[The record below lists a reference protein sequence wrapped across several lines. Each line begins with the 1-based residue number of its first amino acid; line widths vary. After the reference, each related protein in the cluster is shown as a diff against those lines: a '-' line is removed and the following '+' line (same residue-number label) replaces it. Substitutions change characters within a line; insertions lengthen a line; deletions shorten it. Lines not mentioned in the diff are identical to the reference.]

1 MSLPEDLHDL
11 IIDICFYSSV
21 DKGKKLCFTT
31 RTTVDGCG
39 IYSFCKRRWYSENC
53 DRLVEET
60 KNLVKRIEDGTTR
73 PEWKIHRYLLY
84 YYIPQFIRAIGNQI
98 AIYVGYTD
106 VLNNLCLSKIGLN
119 GMLSR
124 MTDEEKRGA
133 ELHKQSIQYGGTP
146 TGILQHINEGI
157 VNPQGVVIDG
167 LGTPKGISP
176 GYDTNCNPDNCT
188 CVDNGIPISGVGSGF
203 YTKSTPIDIPSTEK
217 NKYHP

>member
-11 IIDICFYSSV
+11 IIDVCFYSSV

-53 DRLVEET
+53 ERLVEET
-60 KNLVKRIEDGTTR
+60 KNLVKRVEDGITR

-84 YYIPQFIRAIGNQI
+84 YYIPQFIRGIGSQI

-106 VLNNLCLSKIGLN
+106 VLNNLSLSKVALN
-119 GMLSR
+119 AMLGR
-124 MTDEEKRGA
+124 MTDEDKKNV

-146 TGILQHINEGI
+146 TGLLQPISDNTGNLSGI
-157 VNPQGVVIDG
+157 VLDG
-167 LGTPKGISP
+167 TGTPPGISM
-176 GYDTNCNPDNCT
+176 GYSSNCNPDNCT
-188 CVDNGIPISGVGSGF
+188 CVDNGTPNFHVGSLHAVESRF
-203 YTKSTPIDIPSTEK
+203 YTKSPPMDIPPS
-217 NKYHP
+217 